1 MMALYDA
8 FISYS
13 HAKDKAIAA
22 ALQSVIQR
30 LGKAWHQRRALRI
43 FRDDTSLSAT
53 PNLWPTIEQALGQSR
68 FFVLLASPE
77 AAASKW
83 VNKEVGHWLEH
94 NSVDTLLIGVTEGA
108 LNWDDTSHDFDWH
121 AGTPLP
127 PVLKGRFVAEPKWV
141 DLCSYRDGANPRD
154 SRFIELGADFA
165 AAIRGM
171 PKEDLLSQEVRQQRQ
186 ALKLAWSA
194 VALLLF
200 LAGVAG
206 WQWNSAL
213 IAEKTAQEQ
222 RVVAENNE
230 QEAVAQKQE
239 AGRQRDLAV
248 KNERL
253 AVANEEKARRE
264 RDQALLTQSR
274 FLADLSQQ
282 QTAAGDATAGMLLA
296 LEALPDQS
304 SRDDIRRNRPYAAE
318 AERALFSSYLGRREQ
333 MVLKGHTGPVNRV
346 QFVANGRRVLTTS
359 WDGTAR
365 LWNADSGR
373 TVSVFQGHTAGK
385 GIGGA
390 AFSPDER
397 RLVTWSNDG
406 TARIWDVGAAKT
418 IAVLKGL
425 GTMPAMAAFIADGR
439 RVVTAAGTKVQIWDA
454 ETGDEL
460 VTLTGHQVGEIIKL
474 GNTSSGVPVSPA
486 VEQAMVESA
495 QASISA
501 AALSL
506 DHSILVTASKDKTAR
521 AWDLVQ
527 GKPLAVFTGHSG
539 MAFQAAISPDGR
551 YAATSAVNPQA
562 ATSSNPTALH
572 EVRVWETRTGTE
584 ISLIRFPDFVSSIAF
599 SPDGASVLIAHG
611 KRVELWNV
619 AAAQQ
624 TAAYLGHID
633 SVIRAA
639 FVADGTRIL
648 SHSSD
653 GLAILW
659 EVKSGRQ
666 LALFGKHLGTIYQAA
681 MSPDGSHVVTAGLDG
696 TARIWSLQPAESG
709 WPLTTEAISSPATF
723 SPDLSLIAVGS
734 MDGKARLWNAKTG
747 KPLVT
752 LTGHNGPVGRPAFS
766 PDSRYV
772 VTHSNDGTVRVW
784 AARTGRQ
791 LAIVQRGPPVAGA
804 IFNPNGMQI
813 LAWLGNVARIFDRSS
828 GSARVR
834 TLSGHSA
841 RVMDASYSSDGHRIV
856 TSSRD
861 RTVRVWDAASG
872 REQLVLTG
880 HNGDVWSA
888 VFADK
893 GRKIVSVSADRTI
906 RVWDSNT
913 GEVLAEIKR
922 MTAGDQLEPI
932 SFELGGALRLSAD
945 GRYLAVPYSL
955 QTEIWDLESLRK
967 VKLLAPTPAGAHSPS
982 FSPDGQRIVTITT
995 QDGGRIH
1002 VWDWQHEQVV
1012 ASAPSPHKLISWSTL
1027 SADGSILA
1035 TGELAA
1041 GPSIR
1046 LWRIFPTTQLLVDHA
1061 KAVVP
1066 RCLLNE
1072 QRAQNYLSDSLPSWC
1087 FEKAIWPYG
1096 RSRFGILMDTVGK
1109 DDVPRLKLQ
1118 KPEGVLVVALQERSL
1133 AARAG
1138 IKSDDVIMAI
1148 NGKPIADSTS
1158 AAALLAAAPAGE
1170 RIVFSIRSRGVGY

>member
-1 MMALYDA
+1 M
-8 FISYS
+8 
-13 HAKDKAIAA
+13 
-22 ALQSVIQR
+22 
-30 LGKAWHQRRALRI
+30 
-43 FRDDTSLSAT
+43 
-53 PNLWPTIEQALGQSR
+53 
-68 FFVLLASPE
+68 
-77 AAASKW
+77 
-83 VNKEVGHWLEH
+83 
-94 NSVDTLLIGVTEGA
+94 
-108 LNWDDTSHDFDWH
+108 
-121 AGTPLP
+121 
-127 PVLKGRFVAEPKWV
+127 

-194 VALLLF
+194 VALLLL

-206 WQWNSAL
+206 WEWNSAL

-222 RVVAENNE
+222 RAVAENNE

-248 KNERL
+248 KNEQL
-253 AVANEEKARRE
+253 AVANEERARRE

-304 SRDDIRRNRPYAAE
+304 SRDDIRRNRPYAVE
-318 AERALFSSYLGRREQ
+318 AERALFSGYLGRREQ
-333 MVLKGHTGPVNRV
+333 TVLKGHTGPVNRA

-365 LWNADSGR
+365 LWDVESGR
-373 TVSVFQGHTAGK
+373 TVSIFRGHTLGK
-385 GIGGA
+385 GISGA

-397 RLVTWSNDG
+397 RLVTWSPDG

-418 IAVLKGL
+418 IAVIRGL

-439 RVVTAAGTKVQIWDA
+439 RVVTAAGTKVQIWDP

-460 VTLTGHQVGEIIKL
+460 VTLTGHQEGEIIKF
-474 GNTSSGVPVSPA
+474 GNASSGVPVSA
-486 VEQAMVESA
+486 SVEQAMAESA
-495 QASISA
+495 KASISA
-501 AALSL
+501 AALSP

-521 AWDLVQ
+521 AWDLVE
-527 GKPLAVFTGHSG
+527 GKQLAVFTGHSG
-539 MAFQAAISPDGR
+539 MAFQAAISSDGR

-562 ATSSNPTALH
+562 VASSNAAALH
-572 EVRVWETRTGTE
+572 EVRIWETRTGTE
-584 ISLIRFPDFVSSIAF
+584 ISLIGFPDFVSSIAF
-599 SPDGASVLIAHG
+599 SPDGASILISHG
-611 KRVELWNV
+611 KRLELWNV
-619 AAAQQ
+619 ATAQQ
-624 TAAYLGHID
+624 SAVYLGHID
-633 SVIRAA
+633 SVMKAA

-648 SHSSD
+648 SYSSD
-653 GLAILW
+653 GTAILW

-681 MSPDGSHVVTAGLDG
+681 MSPEGSHVVTAGLDG
-696 TARIWSLQPAESG
+696 TARIWSLQPASESQLT
-709 WPLTTEAISSPATF
+709 LTTEAISPPATF
-723 SPDLSLIAVGS
+723 SPDSSLIAVGS
-734 MDGKARLWNAKTG
+734 MDGKARLWSTKTG
-747 KPLVT
+747 KPIAT
-752 LTGHNGPVGRPAFS
+752 LTGHNKAVGRPAFS

-791 LAIVQRGPPVAGA
+791 LAIVQRGPSVTGA
-804 IFNPNGMQI
+804 IFNPDGKQI
-813 LAWLGNVARIFDRSS
+813 LAWLGNVARTFDRAP

-834 TLSGHSA
+834 TLSGHTA
-841 RVMDASYSSDGHRIV
+841 PVMDASYSSDGHRIV

-861 RTVRVWDAASG
+861 RTVRVWDAANG
-872 REQLVLTG
+872 HEQLVLTG
-880 HNGDVWSA
+880 HAGDVWSA
-888 VFADK
+888 VFADE

-906 RVWDSNT
+906 RVWDST
-913 GEVLAEIKR
+913 QGEVLAVIKR
-922 MTAGDQLEPI
+922 TAAGDQLEPI
-932 SFELGGALRLSAD
+932 SFELAGALRLSPD
-945 GRYLAVPYSL
+945 GRYLAVPYIL
-955 QTEIWDLESLRK
+955 QTEIWDLKSLQK
-967 VKLLAPTPAGAHSPS
+967 VKLLAPTPSGAHSPT
-982 FSPDGQRIVTITT
+982 FSPDGKRILTITT
-995 QDGGRIH
+995 QNAGRIH
-1002 VWDWQHEQVV
+1002 IWDWQHEQVV

-1046 LWRIFPTTQLLVDHA
+1046 LWHIFPTTQSLVDHA
-1061 KAVVP
+1061 KAAVP

-1072 QRAQNYLSDSLPSWC
+1072 QRAQNYLTGGLPTWC
-1087 FEKAIWPYG
+1087 FEKAIWPFG
-1096 RSRFGILMDTVGK
+1096 HSRFGILMDTIGK
-1109 DDVPRLKLQ
+1109 DDVSRLKLA
-1118 KPEGVLVVALQERSL
+1118 KPEGALVLALQEKSL

-1138 IKSDDVIMAI
+1138 IKADDVIIAI

-1158 AAALLAAAPAGE
+1158 AAALLAAAPAGD
-1170 RIVFSIRSRGVGY
+1170 RIVFSIRRDGTAIKVEVTAADLDR